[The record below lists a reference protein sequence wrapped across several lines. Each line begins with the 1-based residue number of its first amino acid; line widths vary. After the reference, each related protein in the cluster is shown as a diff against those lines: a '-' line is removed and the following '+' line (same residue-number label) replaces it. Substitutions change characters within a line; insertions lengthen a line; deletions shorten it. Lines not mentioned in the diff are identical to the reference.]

1 MKAVILLII
10 SQITFSC
17 YQGNLNIE
25 NKKIENK
32 NIDLIQMNK
41 RFNYE
46 NINNFKIS
54 ILSYVKKN
62 SLNLKESEINNIY
75 DKKDNIV
82 DIINIL
88 KLDSHE
94 EYIEKNPNEIYNLI
108 TIAILNPNKDKVI
121 FESMQAYLR
130 TAINT
135 LK

>member
-75 DKKDNIV
+75 DKKDNII

-108 TIAILNPNKDKVI
+108 TIAIHNPNKDKVI